1 MVQKHILASAR
12 KWTLALGVLLLVL
25 LPLPA
30 VAQAPTIF
38 QPGMEQHI
46 AKIVSFLIGV
56 LNMMTWVIF
65 VFLNFL
71 LDPAFI
77 FDLGNTSGPGLMEIL
92 NRIWRLSRDLM
103 NLLFAVILI
112 GAAIYTIVTANKELI
127 SQYARK
133 FVLVVVLVN
142 FSWFFPRVIID
153 AANIATSAIYGIPSL
168 LASSSGAECRFPS
181 SRNDGGLSCVTV
193 GIDQYMCRCR
203 YVTNAEFF
211 LSDAD
216 VLARTGAGWTCPLSN
231 IVCIQ
236 FQNLDMTSVA
246 GHSAI
251 LNGLIVNHARL
262 IGLAT
267 IPPTPGASSPGQLM
281 LFIMRESLVLA
292 LHIALLFPLAALVLA
307 FAIRIPVLWI
317 TIAFMPFMFLQY
329 VVQGNLTGGY
339 PEKLWNY
346 FLKAAFLPAIVAI
359 PLTVGFILVNAG
371 AAAGVSVPGLAGIK
385 ISLLNNVSDFW
396 QLLWIVMTLGIFW
409 VGIFSVLE
417 KMELLGAGSR
427 FFKGIGETLGRIAIK
442 APLAVP
448 ILPGGITPLAAV
460 TSVPQGIESQLSG
473 RRGIAD
479 VISSMRNGRIPGGPG
494 ELEASAAHVG
504 GSERVREELRVQ
516 FNRLAETIRNRP
528 EAEARQQLATINTTI
543 RMEAGTNTTDAVRRY
558 EELVGRLE
566 RQGVNVTELRTA
578 LSSVRQA
585 LQQRPPQQNPGGA
598 PPTGTP

>member
-1 MVQKHILASAR
+1 MLLTHTLTHRR
-12 KWTLALGVLLLVL
+12 KWTLALGVLLLAL

-30 VAQAPTIF
+30 LAQAPTIF

-46 AKIVSFLIGV
+46 AKAVSFLIGV
-56 LNMMTWVIF
+56 LNMMTWVVF

-92 NRIWRLSRDLM
+92 NRVWRLSRDLM

-168 LASSSGAECRFPS
+168 LASGSGTQCKFPS
-181 SRNDGGLSCVTV
+181 SQTGPGCVTV
-193 GIDQYMCRCR
+193 DINQWMCPCK

-216 VLARTGAGWTCPLSN
+216 VLARTSAGWTCPLSN

-236 FQNLDMTSVA
+236 FQNLDMNSVA

-329 VVQGNLTGGY
+329 VLQGNLTGGY

-427 FFKGIGETLGRIAIK
+427 FIKGIGETIGRIAIK

-460 TSVPQGIESQLSG
+460 NYPQGIEAKLNSG
-473 RRGIAD
+473 QS
-479 VISSMRNGRIPGGPG
+479 ISSALKSMRNQGG
-494 ELEASAAHVG
+494 LDDSVAHVG
-504 GSERVREELRVQ
+504 GSESVRRELREQ
-516 FNRLAETIRNRP
+516 FTRLAETIRNRP
-528 EAEARQQLATINTTI
+528 EAEARQQLANINTTI
-543 RMEAGTNTTDAVRRY
+543 RMEAGSTPAAAVTRY

-566 RQGVNVTELRTA
+566 RQGVNTTELRTA
-578 LSSVRQA
+578 LTGVRQA
-585 LQQRPPQQNPGGA
+585 MQEVAQRQPTNPPP
-598 PPTGTP
+598 PPTP